1 MDFYGAM
8 ATLGFFNVTFGCMDQ
23 DLCEMHP
30 FQIYSNS
37 FPKSSSPSPFF
48 EKKTCLADSHK
59 QAWKKKK
66 KTFPF
71 QKATLWG
78 PKSCEV
84 AIIWPEQCQ
93 NPTDPIHLPPRPKRH
108 PLLPTHGC
116 KPVPH
121 AQRPLQAFS
130 SSSIRNLSGSFC
142 WSVGDIEGLKG
153 WSQII

>member
-1 MDFYGAM
+1 MEPWQLWVFSTSPLAVWIKTYVKC
-8 ATLGFFNVTFGCMDQ
+8 TLFKFIPTASLRVLLHHLF
-23 DLCEMHP
+23 
-30 FQIYSNS
+30 S
-37 FPKSSSPSPFF
+37 
-48 EKKTCLADSHK
+48 KKTTCLADSHK

-66 KTFPF
+66 QFPF